1 MKPRFFLITKPQVAC
16 RAIVIMMLMLTA
28 STVCAST
35 AEPFLSEKDYADFA
49 TMFTPPGIEDPLFF
63 NDLCVHARAHA
74 LTDSCRAEVARQ
86 DSPWDIGVAKRFE
99 EAFGQPITLEYTPEL
114 YLLLERTSLDVSLA
128 LRPIKQEF
136 HRDRP
141 YVFFG
146 EKTLIP
152 DDEEDLRSNGSFP
165 SGHSAVGFAFALI
178 LAELAPEHQTEL
190 LQRGIDFG
198 NSRVI
203 ANYHWQ
209 SDVETG
215 RVIAAMVVSRLHAC
229 DAFREQLERARHEH
243 RVAATTQM
251 CPPVGASLSGGL
263 QKRRAYE

>member
-1 MKPRFFLITKPQVAC
+1 MKPRFFFIIQPLVAC
-16 RAIVIMMLMLTA
+16 RAIAIWMLMLTA
-28 STVCAST
+28 STVSAST
-35 AEPFLSEKDYADFA
+35 AEPFLSEDDYADFA
-49 TMFTPPGIEDPLFF
+49 AMFAPPGIEDPLFL
-63 NDLCVHARAHA
+63 NDLCAHARARA
-74 LTDSCRAEVARQ
+74 MTDSCRAWEARQ
-86 DSPWDIGVAKRFE
+86 DSPWDIGVARRFE
-99 EAFGQPITLEYTPEL
+99 EAFGQSITLEDTPEL

-128 LRPIKQEF
+128 LRHIKQEF

-152 DDEEDLRSNGSFP
+152 ADEESLRGNGSFP

-209 SDVETG
+209 SDVEAG
-215 RVIAAMVVSRLHAC
+215 RVIAAMIVARLHAC
-229 DAFREQLERARHEH
+229 DAFREQLERARREH
-243 RVAATTQM
+243 RVATM
-251 CPPVGASLSGGL
+251 NGF
-263 QKRRAYE
+263 